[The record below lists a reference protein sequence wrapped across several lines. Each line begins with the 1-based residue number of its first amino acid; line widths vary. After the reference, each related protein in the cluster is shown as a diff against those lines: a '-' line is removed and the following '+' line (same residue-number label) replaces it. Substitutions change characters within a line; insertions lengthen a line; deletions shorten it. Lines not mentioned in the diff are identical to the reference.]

1 MAIGDVVNTRT
12 PSMAAPRTSPLYMIC
27 RKGLSQRSP
36 LWGVRPKAHQ
46 PLVAGHAFWPAM
58 AALFPPAEAVRILA
72 AAGVGASMATG
83 NPLHRCLPCMVAH
96 WALPLDTIGASS
108 RHRHRIL
115 FCAHPHC
122 HHPLVACHAPRPA
135 MTTRSP
141 PAEALR
147 PGVAA
152 GVWTSATNGNLRHN
166 RVPCMVAVPTTP
178 HEAST
183 RGACN
188 RHSLFGGT
196 RPHRHHP
203 PRARNAIRPTLRTRG
218 CLAEAPLLATRRL
231 VQRERRREKIGQVGA
246 HSSAGRCF
254 SRPRRSARPSGC
266 SVLGMRS
273 RQLRADQAK
282 EGSARRRPEG
292 GLKADA
298 PGVK

>member
-203 PRARNAIRPTLRTRG
+203 PRARNAIRPTLRTRDLFSASG
-218 CLAEAPLLATRRL
+218 GVRRSDRSALIVPPGVASVGHGEVPGLAGVLYSACALA
-231 VQRERRREKIGQVGA
+231 
-246 HSSAGRCF
+246 SSAPTKQKRGR
-254 SRPRRSARPSGC
+254 R
-266 SVLGMRS
+266 
-273 RQLRADQAK
+273 
-282 EGSARRRPEG
+282 G
-292 GLKADA
+292 GGPKAA
-298 PGVK
+298 